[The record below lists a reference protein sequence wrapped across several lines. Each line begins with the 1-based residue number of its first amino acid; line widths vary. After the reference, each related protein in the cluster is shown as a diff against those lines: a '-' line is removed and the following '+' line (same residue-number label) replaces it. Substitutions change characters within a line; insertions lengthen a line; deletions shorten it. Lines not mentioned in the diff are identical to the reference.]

1 MTTSKTLKD
10 LDHVLQV
17 LVESS
22 QRRLNQLQSWGF
34 GPNHPEVSSAR
45 IMFEMQQYVLKVH
58 RQAQRLL
65 SEGHSLRDR

>member
-1 MTTSKTLKD
+1 MTTSKTREN

-22 QRRLNQLQSWGF
+22 QRRVSQLQSWGF
-34 GPNHPEVSSAR
+34 GPDHPEVSSAR

-65 SEGHSLRDR
+65 TERHTFRDR